1 VGTTRDSP
9 IERIDMNAR
18 LIGPLTG
25 ILFVVLVIVA
35 FAVGG
40 ETPDVNDSARKV
52 VDFYVDNDSQQQIA
66 AGLLALGC
74 VALLFFLGS
83 LRTALRAAAGDEG
96 GLSTVVLVGGV
107 MMAVGVSI
115 FAGIG
120 FTLGDAADDLP
131 ASATMA
137 LNALN
142 SDLFFPVAVGTAVF
156 NLGLALAVL
165 RHGGLPRPLAW
176 LALVVGIAGLTPA
189 GFFAFLATGIV
200 IVWASIA
207 LTMQPTATDSPPAA
221 T

>member
-1 VGTTRDSP
+1 
-9 IERIDMNAR
+9 MNAR

-40 ETPDVNDSARKV
+40 ETPDVDDSARKV

-107 MMAVGVSI
+107 MIAVGVSI

-176 LALVVGIAGLTPA
+176 LALVVGIPGLTPA
-189 GFFAFLATGIV
+189 GFFAFVATGIV
-200 IVWASIA
+200 VVWASIA
-207 LTMQPTATDSPPAA
+207 LTMQATATDSPPAA

>member
-1 VGTTRDSP
+1 VGTTHDSP
-9 IERIDMNAR
+9 IERIAMNAR

-40 ETPDVNDSARKV
+40 ETPDVDDSARKV

-107 MMAVGVSI
+107 MIAVGVSI

-189 GFFAFLATGIV
+189 GFFAFVATGIV
-200 IVWASIA
+200 VVWASIA
-207 LTMQPTATDSPPAA
+207 LTMQATATDSPPAA